1 MEATLMQTKTALAA
15 ALVGNVIF
23 GFSFLFTRLAL
34 TYASPYV
41 LLSCRF
47 ALAFLVMTLL
57 LITRRANV
65 NLRGKPWPALLLL
78 GLFQPVLYFFGENYG
93 VLYTSSTFS
102 SVLISLVPI
111 VTMVLSSLFL
121 KENASR
127 RQILFSL
134 VSVLGVVI
142 ITSHGNFGGN
152 QLKGVLLL
160 LLAVFSS
167 SAYYLFTRKLAEN
180 FTPFERTYMMFAVGL
195 LVFLSLAL
203 GETHGD
209 WVPFADALRAP
220 VFLWAILYLGILS
233 SVIAFFF
240 INYANSYL
248 PVTRTSIFSN
258 LITVVS
264 VFAGVVFLREPFSP
278 LSFCAAGMILLGVW
292 GVQRPANTM
301 LPTASKE
308 VTP

>member
-1 MEATLMQTKTALAA
+1 MQTTFSQTRAALAA

-34 TYASPYV
+34 GYASPYV
-41 LLSCRF
+41 LLACRF

-57 LITRRANV
+57 LLTRRAKV
-65 NLRGKPWPALLLL
+65 RLRGKPWPALLLL

-111 VTMVLSSLFL
+111 VTMVLSSCFL
-121 KENASR
+121 KENATR
-127 RQILFSL
+127 RQIVFSM

-142 ITSHGNFGGN
+142 ITSDGNFGGN

-160 LLAVFSS
+160 LLAVLSS
-167 SAYYLFTRKLAEN
+167 SAYYLFTRKLSDN

-195 LVFLSLAL
+195 LVFLSLAV
-203 GETHGD
+203 GQTHGD
-209 WVPFADALRAP
+209 FAPFATALRTP

-233 SVIAFFF
+233 SVIAFFL
-240 INYANSYL
+240 INYANTYL

-258 LITVVS
+258 VITVVS
-264 VFAGVVFLREPFSP
+264 VFAGVMFLHEAFSP
-278 LSFCAAGMILLGVW
+278 LSFCAAAMILIGVW
-292 GVQRPANTM
+292 GVQRPARGP
-301 LPTASKE
+301 LPSTPKE
-308 VTP
+308 VSS